1 VVISQVYTDVIVDC
15 TPSDVM
21 EATPQP
27 SSGTAAIWGG
37 ALGMAFF
44 RGISLH
50 LWSANGPTAE
60 RHEDR
65 EGPYRP
71 IHDEDG
77 HHGTLHALPEPF
89 RVLYRTIDT
98 GLGLPV
104 DPMPGPA
111 EAEIMF

>member
-1 VVISQVYTDVIVDC
+1 VVISQASTDVIVDC

-65 EGPYRP
+65 EGPCRP

>member
-1 VVISQVYTDVIVDC
+1 
-15 TPSDVM
+15 
-21 EATPQP
+21 
-27 SSGTAAIWGG
+27 
-37 ALGMAFF
+37 MAFF

-50 LWSANGPTAE
+50 LWSVNGLTAE
-60 RHEDR
+60 GHEGR
-65 EGPYRP
+65 QGPYLR

-77 HHGTLHALPEPF
+77 NHCTLHALPEQF